1 MGAVQLKNFKQ
12 LDYGAR
18 EAINTLCTNLSFA
31 GGDIRKIIVTSYR
44 PSEGKSF
51 ISMNLMRA
59 FANIGCHVLLIDA
72 DLRGSVLRYEYAIE
86 AQDTYLSGLT
96 RYLAGKCAVESI
108 IQTTNIAN
116 ADIILSGRTVSNSLP
131 LINSER
137 MKALFDYTDG
147 RYDIVI
153 VDAPPVGT
161 IIDAAKIAAY
171 CDGTLYVVE
180 SGVET
185 QQELRD
191 GLQQMERA
199 GSTVLGIVLNK
210 YQNSSDKYYD
220 YYSDHLSPKRKKTS
234 KP

>member
-1 MGAVQLKNFKQ
+1 MGAVQIRNFKE

-51 ISMNLMRA
+51 VSMNLMRA
-59 FANIGCHVLLIDA
+59 FANIGRRVLLIDA
-72 DLRGSVLRYEYAIE
+72 DLRGSVLRYEYGIE

-96 RYLAGKCAVESI
+96 RYLAGKCAVEAIVQS
-108 IQTTNIAN
+108 TNIPN

-131 LINSER
+131 LINSDR
-137 MKALFDYTDG
+137 MRTLFDYTDG

-171 CDGTLYVVE
+171 CDGTLFVV
-180 SGVET
+180 
-185 QQELRD
+185 
-191 GLQQMERA
+191 
-199 GSTVLGIVLNK
+199 
-210 YQNSSDKYYD
+210 
-220 YYSDHLSPKRKKTS
+220 DHL
-234 KP
+234 